1 MAKKPSRKSARKAP
15 AKSAKP
21 AKPAKSAKPAKRAA
35 KAASPAAKPKVAKDA
50 KAAKARAAAGRKK
63 PAATKA
69 AAAVPAREIK
79 DRRQPETLRC
89 LSQSVALTVDDLER
103 SLAFYVDGLRF
114 YVKDRWERDG
124 RLLGVEML
132 AGACMIGL
140 SQDDWAKGRDRT
152 KGVGLRIYL
161 ETSQDVD
168 TVASGLRRRGVPLRG
183 PEDSPW
189 GSRAIHVT
197 DPDGYQLTLYRMRGG

>member
-1 MAKKPSRKSARKAP
+1 MAKKPSRKSVRKAP
-15 AKSAKP
+15 AKA
-21 AKPAKSAKPAKRAA
+21 AKPAKSAKSANPAKRAA
-35 KAASPAAKPKVAKDA
+35 KAPSPAAKPKVAKDA
-50 KAAKARAAAGRKK
+50 KAAKPRA
-63 PAATKA
+63 A
-69 AAAVPAREIK
+69 AAAVPSREIK

-89 LSQSVALTVDDLER
+89 LSQSLALTVDDLER

-114 YVKDRWERDG
+114 HVKDRWERDG